1 MAQLEGDGL
10 SLHGMILTP
19 DGTRMFED
27 RLAGPVAEAALL
39 GDALGAALLDRAG
52 PDFFTGWGG

>member
-1 MAQLEGDGL
+1 
-10 SLHGMILTP
+10 MILTP